1 MAAIPVNILP
11 GATGESGVTAIGQLT
26 VIPGT
31 KNALQDLGDYLIFDK
46 VRIYKRHANWG
57 LDATVIPG
65 PLQIL
70 TAVLG
75 FKLGNDGGLHS
86 PDPGLREY
94 VFQDD
99 VPLFCDRR
107 HGQVQTVGTEFAGFQ
122 FSRVQFHDTGLLS
135 ST

>member
-75 FKLGNDGGLHS
+75 FKLGKFWAAFDQLDANL
-86 PDPGLREY
+86 
-94 VFQDD
+94 
-99 VPLFCDRR
+99 
-107 HGQVQTVGTEFAGFQ
+107 GQLGPTWA
-122 FSRVQFHDTGLLS
+122 H
-135 ST
+135 